1 MYEINVK
8 LQGNK
13 MNIIKAKGIISSF
26 IAKFDIYKSNI
37 GRKELMQFPTLRK
50 CSMADIVILENKI
63 LIFTDQLDQLKTDM
77 ESRFKDLMKLE
88 IPDWIFDPFCFEVVD
103 KLTSSLQTEFLDL
116 KYAKVVFKKYGY
128 ELAWVKLMDTY
139 PQLWKQTDP
148 LLISLPSIYLV
159 ERGFSSVIQPLTKQR
174 NRLDICFKGD
184 LRPAFKS
191 DEHKT

>member
-26 IAKFDIYKSNI
+26 IAKFDIYESNI
-37 GRKELMQFPTLRK
+37 GRKELMQFPPPRK
-50 CSMADIVILENKI
+50 CSMADIEILENKS
-63 LIFTDQLDQLKTDM
+63 LIFTDHLDQLKTYI

-88 IPDWIFDPFCFEVVD
+88 IPDCIFDPFSFEVVD

-139 PQLWKQTDP
+139 PQLWKQTEP
-148 LLISLPSIYLV
+148 LLISLPSTYLM
-159 ERGFSSVIQPLTKQR
+159 ERGFSSVVQLLTKQR

-184 LRPAFKS
+184 L
-191 DEHKT
+191 